1 MTDKRKFWTL
11 RYIIINATYFAVYS
25 GIHAYASVFL
35 LEKGFSNT
43 LIGIT
48 LALANILSVVF
59 QPLVAGLIDKQGK
72 LTNRNVSMAS
82 TALLL
87 IGSVLL
93 LIIKSGI
100 VVIFIIFALIY
111 MVQMVYQPIITA
123 MYFEYEA
130 AGCHI
135 YYGLARGLGSA
146 GFAVTSPNDPRHHL
160 LNDRPYR
167 ALFLQEACC

>member
-1 MTDKRKFWTL
+1 MTQKRRFWTL

-48 LALANILSVVF
+48 LALANILSVIF
-59 QPLVAGLIDKQGK
+59 QPFVAGLIDKQGR

-93 LIIKSGI
+93 L
-100 VVIFIIFALIY
+100 
-111 MVQMVYQPIITA
+111 
-123 MYFEYEA
+123 
-130 AGCHI
+130 
-135 YYGLARGLGSA
+135 
-146 GFAVTSPNDPRHHL
+146 
-160 LNDRPYR
+160 
-167 ALFLQEACC
+167 

>member
-1 MTDKRKFWTL
+1 MSGTKKFWTL

-48 LALANILSVVF
+48 LALANILSVIF
-59 QPLVAGLIDKQGK
+59 QPIVAGLIDKQGK

-87 IGSVLL
+87 VGSILLL
-93 LIIKSGI
+93 LIKNVI
-100 VVIFIIFALIY
+100 VVIFIIFALKSKKKILCS
-111 MVQMVYQPIITA
+111 TL
-123 MYFEYEA
+123 YFE
-130 AGCHI
+130 I
-135 YYGLARGLGSA
+135 TLSN
-146 GFAVTSPNDPRHHL
+146 S
-160 LNDRPYR
+160 
-167 ALFLQEACC
+167 